1 MSRIETILSKAR
13 PIKKLCII
21 DDDFDLFCEINNT
34 FTEEIGGFFN
44 LILLNNDKLFSKNT
58 IDFIKYHDPDIVIN
72 YSKCENDLLL
82 AKFNVRIIDPKSQGN
97 FNLNHFTIPI
107 FVLDNIPDLVRSVF
121 YETFNKIVVWDN
133 QFKEPEN
140 SVNFVNLGSL
150 SKEAEKEI
158 QSNNIFRGVKI
169 DNVQPRLANQDIFR
183 IREENSNLLYV
194 STLLSRPTSIS
205 SIYSVNHNR
214 NNYFSD
220 EGTIIF
226 GRSDDLESITY
237 FWNTRATYPYSKL
250 IWIPVELVDD
260 YLYGIKKFNNFCI
273 FSGGEEL
280 KDNLRNICEKFKE
293 IASDK
298 YYFSSS
304 FSCWDSFEHL
314 QNVAF
319 NDDYARIIHPQSKL
333 FSKSGFNV
341 NIALEI
347 RGFEE
352 TILPQSPIL
361 GRLFKQDDQFNKHHF
376 VKIGSNGLAILLSD
390 FAPYQESPL
399 YEELKI
405 PTDVQIFKEILTER
419 GLTSKESKQSQ
430 IISQVINLLD
440 GYQNIEIL
448 KDEAVFDLIVK
459 IAPKRIDRIVKEL
472 SKELNASV
480 EEEKLEDLICDII
493 GDISTI
499 KSDTYIEADDFYSLA
514 GGSQKVNDKKNFF
527 SKIEKL
533 YFLNLL
539 LRGKK
544 VICQKC
550 GTTLWYPISGLQD
563 DLQCYCCNNDL
574 KIPIYNTNKAQ
585 NDSFKLNEL
594 ICTAVDQG
602 VLPVLLTT
610 YLLHKQ
616 NYRAIRFIFDI
627 EIYETGTLIGEIDIL
642 LTLGTKIGIVEV
654 KADRGFETGQL
665 DRILEMR
672 KKIRA
677 DFIIFSTLKET
688 DSVEIETLISYLNTK
703 EINYPVFI
711 LTKDALFNEK
721 VVDLSNYFHVDRTT
735 NSFPNGVIIPEK
747 YI

>member
-1 MSRIETILSKAR
+1 M
-13 PIKKLCII
+13 
-21 DDDFDLFCEINNT
+21 
-34 FTEEIGGFFN
+34 
-44 LILLNNDKLFSKNT
+44 
-58 IDFIKYHDPDIVIN
+58 
-72 YSKCENDLLL
+72 YS
-82 AKFNVRIIDPKSQGN
+82 
-97 FNLNHFTIPI
+97 
-107 FVLDNIPDLVRSVF
+107 DNIPDLVHSTF
-121 YETFNKIVVWDN
+121 YEIFDKIVVCDS
-133 QFKEPEN
+133 QFKEPKN
-140 SVNFVNLGSL
+140 SVNFVNLGSI
-150 SKEAEKEI
+150 SKKVEKEI
-158 QSNNIFRGVKI
+158 QANNIFRGVRI
-169 DNVQPRLANQDIFR
+169 DHVQLRLANQNIFK
-183 IREENSNLLYV
+183 IMEENSNLLFVY
-194 STLLSRPTSIS
+194 TMLSRPTNIDSIF
-205 SIYSVNHNR
+205 SVNHNR
-214 NNYFSD
+214 NKYFSD

-250 IWIPVELVDD
+250 IWIPVELVDE
-260 YLYGIKKFNNFCI
+260 YLYGIKKSNNFCI
-273 FSGGEEL
+273 FSGGEDL
-280 KDNLRNICEKFKE
+280 RDNLRNLCEEFTE

-304 FSCWDSFEHL
+304 FSCWSLFEHL
-314 QNVAF
+314 QNISF
-319 NDDYARIIHPQSKL
+319 NDDYVRIIHPQSKL

-347 RGFEE
+347 SGFEE

-361 GRLFKQDDQFNKHHF
+361 GRLFMQDDQSNKHHF
-376 VKIGSNGLAILLSD
+376 VKIGSNGFAILLSD
-390 FAPYQESPL
+390 FAPYEESPL

-405 PTDVQIFKEILTER
+405 PTDVQIFKEILAER

-440 GYQNIEIL
+440 GYDNIEIL

-472 SKELNASV
+472 SKELKASV
-480 EEEKLEDLICDII
+480 EKEKLEGLICDII
-493 GDISTI
+493 GDITTI
-499 KSDTYIEADDFYSLA
+499 KSDTYIEADHFFSLA
-514 GGSQKVNDKKNFF
+514 GGSQKVNDKMKFF

-544 VICQKC
+544 VVCQKC

-563 DLQCYCCNNDL
+563 DLQCYCCNNYL

-616 NYRAIRFIFDI
+616 NYHAIRFIFDI
-627 EIYETGTLIGEIDIL
+627 EIFEKDTLIGEIDIL
-642 LTLGTKIGIVEV
+642 LTLGKKIGIVEV
-654 KADRGFETGQL
+654 KADRGFGTEQI

-672 KKIRA
+672 KKIKA

-688 DSVEIETLISYLNTK
+688 DSVEIKDLISYLK
-703 EINYPVFI
+703 PKGINFPVFI
-711 LTKDALFNEK
+711 LTKDALFNEM
-721 VVDLSNYFHVDRTT
+721 VVDLSNYFHVDSTID
-735 NSFPNGVIIPEK
+735 SFPSGVIIPESYLK
-747 YI
+747 K